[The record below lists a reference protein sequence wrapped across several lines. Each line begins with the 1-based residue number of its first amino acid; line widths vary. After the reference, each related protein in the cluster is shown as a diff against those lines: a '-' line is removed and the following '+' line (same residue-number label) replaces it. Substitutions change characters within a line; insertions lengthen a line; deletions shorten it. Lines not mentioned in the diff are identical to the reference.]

1 MFIAAPFTVGKTRKQ
16 PKCSSTDEQIKKM
29 WPTYTTEYYLVIRK
43 NELMSFAATWTDLE
57 IIILCEVSQTEKD
70 KHCVKSF
77 TCGT

>member
-1 MFIAAPFTVGKTRKQ
+1 MFIAPPFTVGKTRKQ

-29 WPTYTTEYYLVIRK
+29 WPIYTTEYYLVIKK

-70 KHCVKSF
+70 KYRVKSL